1 MDKDSAASERP
12 IAKQHSAVADVYEA
26 ADKLLQTILNRS
38 RDENDGTVG
47 SGWRA
52 LNQSA
57 EKFSELR
64 QRKEKKEKEIRQALK
79 LALQNIIDSLDVY
92 IDRLDDQIAEI
103 DERIDEIKTEMQEI
117 EEIKE
122 QIEDGTFDPNSEA
135 NQKLMKKY
143 GFTKEDIDSG
153 TYLIILNA
161 QWEALHTE
169 YGRWETKRK
178 ELADDRDRAKELR
191 EKLEVAN
198 QSNDPAQHQAVLK
211 DVAREDIHILK
222 KSFQDIDDRELQIGI
237 VKAKNFSKAEEE
249 VALTEAGEGYQDF
262 GDGDLA
268 AFSYGE
274 LSEKSFTSVAKLEDP
289 IDRQSLSMKSAFA
302 KASDPNNTKPE
313 MDPQLVAN
321 LPIVGLTNG

>member
-79 LALQNIIDSLDVY
+79 LALQNIIDSLDDY
-92 IDRLDDQIAEI
+92 IDRLNDQIAEI

-178 ELADDRDRAKELR
+178 ELADDRDRAKKLR
-191 EKLEVAN
+191 EKLEVAT
-198 QSNDPAQHQAVLK
+198 QSNDPAEHQAVL
-211 DVAREDIHILK
+211 EDIAKEDFDVFK
-222 KSFQDIDDRELQIGI
+222 KSFQEINDQGIKSELVNQRLEGNQRGIDLVLSDGI
-237 VKAKNFSKAEEE
+237 EQAM
-249 VALTEAGEGYQDF
+249 EASVQG
-262 GDGDLA
+262 
-268 AFSYGE
+268 FSYDSPPM
-274 LSEKSFTSVAKLEDP
+274 LTMTSASKNIAPVEG
-289 IDRQSLSMKSAFA
+289 QTLSMKSEFA
-302 KASDPNNTKPE
+302 KASDPNYTKPE
-313 MDPQLVAN
+313 LDLQLVAK
-321 LPIVGLTNG
+321 LPIAGLTNG